1 MREAYTH
8 TRVSGFREPSGF
20 ENQTIIY
27 EASIA
32 SSKSCNVRACYII
45 MLHIHLY
52 TFNNLLKV
60 FQDPIHGAIE
70 LHPLLVRIVDTPE
83 FQRLRDI
90 KQLGK
95 NKQAYIY

>member
-1 MREAYTH
+1 MNMLPSNARLWNSGLCKHNAIVRKGAREVAFPFIYVYTH
-8 TRVSGFREPSGF
+8 S
-20 ENQTIIY
+20 TI
-27 EASIA
+27 
-32 SSKSCNVRACYII
+32 
-45 MLHIHLY
+45 
-52 TFNNLLKV
+52 LKV